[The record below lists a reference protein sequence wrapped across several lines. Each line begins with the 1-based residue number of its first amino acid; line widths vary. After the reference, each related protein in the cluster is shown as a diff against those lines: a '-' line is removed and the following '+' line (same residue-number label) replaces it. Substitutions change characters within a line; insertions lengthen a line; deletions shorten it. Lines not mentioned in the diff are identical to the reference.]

1 MCFFASSHC
10 DNAAKKQL
18 SSQKAVSVTE
28 ERLFARW
35 GDKHAIKWRLFGEPW
50 ADAGEA
56 TCSHINATMT
66 RLSTFYAPLI
76 KIKTKQLLYGMCAEL
91 SRTIWHTDCRR

>member
-1 MCFFASSHC
+1 MRQLGDVFYLLRKMCFFASSHC

-35 GDKHAIKWRLFGEPW
+35 DDKHTIKWRLFESLGQMREKRH
-50 ADAGEA
+50 AL
-56 TCSHINATMT
+56 TLT
-66 RLSTFYAPLI
+66 
-76 KIKTKQLLYGMCAEL
+76 QQ
-91 SRTIWHTDCRR
+91 